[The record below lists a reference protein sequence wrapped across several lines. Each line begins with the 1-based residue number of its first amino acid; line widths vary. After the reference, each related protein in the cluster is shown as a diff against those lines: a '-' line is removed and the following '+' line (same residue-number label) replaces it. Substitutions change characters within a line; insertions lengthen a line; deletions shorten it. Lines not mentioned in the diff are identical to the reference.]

1 MIYNFDTSIERRS
14 TNSAKWTFMPP
25 DVLPLWVADMDF
37 PTAEPILRALHERV
51 DHGIFG
57 YQFDSPSLR
66 EAIVAW
72 FAARYAAAIE
82 TQEIVFVPGL
92 VTALNLVSRI
102 TGETGSGVLVQTPIY
117 PPFLHVPENTNRSS
131 ITAPLTITRTGS
143 TIRAEIDWDVLE
155 SAVTPET
162 RMFILCNPHN
172 PVGRVYTRPELERLA
187 EFVIRHDLL
196 LVSDEIHADLT
207 YAPHKHIT
215 APAIAPELR
224 SRLITLGAPSKAFN
238 LAGIPCG
245 FAIIH
250 NESLRRRF
258 MNESFGS
265 GVFPSNAGFTASE
278 AAYREGGDWLDQALV
293 YLQANRDFMEAY
305 LTERLPEAAFTHVEG
320 TYLGWID
327 LSAYQLPGGAFK
339 FCIEEAKVGLND
351 GATFGG
357 AAYKDYVRINFG
369 CPRSTLKMALDRV
382 VDAIA
387 NREMA

>member
-1 MIYNFDTSIERRS
+1 MIYNFDTAIERRS

-37 PTAEPILRALHERV
+37 PTAEPILRALRERV

-57 YQFDSPSLR
+57 YQFESPSLR
-66 EAIVAW
+66 EVIVER
-72 FAARYAAAIE
+72 FANRYHTTITAD
-82 TQEIVFVPGL
+82 EIAFVPGL

-102 TGETGSGVLVQTPIY
+102 TGETGSGVLVQPPIY
-117 PPFLHVPENTNRSS
+117 PPFLSVPKNTARTNV
-131 ITAPLTITRTGS
+131 TAPLAITRTGS
-143 TIRAEIDWDVLE
+143 TLYAEIDWDVLE
-155 SAVTPET
+155 ASVTPET

-207 YAPHKHIT
+207 FAPHTHIT
-215 APAIAPELR
+215 APAITPELR

-245 FAIIH
+245 FAVIH
-250 NESLRRRF
+250 DEALRRRF
-258 MNESFGS
+258 NTELFAMGI
-265 GVFPSNAGFTASE
+265 FPSNVGFTASE
-278 AAYREGGDWLDQALV
+278 AAYREGDEWLDQALA
-293 YLQANRDFMEAY
+293 YLQANRDFIEAY

-369 CPRSTLKMALDRV
+369 CPRSTLQTALERV

-387 NREMA
+387 NRESV